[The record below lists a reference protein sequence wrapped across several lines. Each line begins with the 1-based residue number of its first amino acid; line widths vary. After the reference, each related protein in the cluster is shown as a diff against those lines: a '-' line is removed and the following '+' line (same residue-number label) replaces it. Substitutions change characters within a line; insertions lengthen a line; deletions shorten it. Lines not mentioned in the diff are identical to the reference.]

1 MCMLLK
7 SIEWV
12 GNGIGNRRFPGFE
25 GSDSLTIGR
34 AVSTRLVV
42 FCDKVSMIDQ
52 FGFGWDSS
60 MEIGHLTTE
69 QTNPAS
75 VEIDTLSSLEIV
87 QLMNRED
94 RLCAEAVEK
103 EAATIAKAVD
113 LIAGRMKN
121 GGRLFYIGA
130 GTSGRL
136 GVLDASECPPT
147 FNTKPEQVVGIIA
160 GGATALTTAVE
171 GAEDDDQAAAEE
183 LKKHRF
189 HSGDVLVGIA
199 TSGRTPYVIGGLQYA
214 RSLGAVSIGFTCN
227 PQSDLERYCDF
238 VIAPVVGPE
247 IVSGSTRLKS
257 GTATKMVLNM
267 LTTATMVRLGKTYG
281 NWMVD
286 LRATNIKLKAR
297 SIRIVSSLTG
307 LSSDDASGL
316 LDQCAGE
323 VKVAIVTSRCDVT
336 PNKARELLKQSDGAL
351 RLALQLG
358 DQKDSR

>member
-1 MCMLLK
+1 
-7 SIEWV
+7 
-12 GNGIGNRRFPGFE
+12 
-25 GSDSLTIGR
+25 
-34 AVSTRLVV
+34 
-42 FCDKVSMIDQ
+42 MIDQ
-52 FGFGWDSS
+52 FGFGWDLS

-103 EAATIAKAVD
+103 EAVSIAKAVD
-113 LIAGRMKN
+113 LIAARMKN

-160 GGATALTTAVE
+160 GGGTALTTAVE
-171 GAEDDDQAAAEE
+171 GAEDDDQAAAED

-189 HSGDVLVGIA
+189 NSGDVLVGIA

-214 RSLGAVSIGFTCN
+214 RSLGATSIGFTCN

-247 IVSGSTRLKS
+247 IISGSTRLKS

-267 LTTATMVRLGKTYG
+267 LTTGTMVRLGKTFG

-307 LSSDDASGL
+307 LTPADASSL
-316 LDQCAGE
+316 LDQCGGE
-323 VKVAIVTSRCDVT
+323 VKVAIVASRCSV
-336 PNKARELLKQSDGAL
+336 PASKAREFLLHSEGSL

-358 DQKDSR
+358 NPPESR